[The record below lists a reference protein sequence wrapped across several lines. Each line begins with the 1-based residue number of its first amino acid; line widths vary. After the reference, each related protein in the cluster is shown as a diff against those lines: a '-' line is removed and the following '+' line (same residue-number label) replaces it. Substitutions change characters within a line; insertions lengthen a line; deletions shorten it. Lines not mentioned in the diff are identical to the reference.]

1 MALPA
6 PGPTSTALV
15 TGASSGIG
23 TAYAR
28 ALAER
33 GHGVALVARRED
45 RLEALAEELAA
56 RHGVAAHA
64 IGCDLADAS
73 ARDAMVERISELGLT
88 VEILV
93 NNAGFGVYGAFADS
107 EREREL
113 SQVRLDVEAV
123 VDLTKHYFPAMCG
136 AGRGAVIN
144 MSSTAGLQ
152 PLPFNSTYAASK
164 AFVLLFSEALWS
176 EGKDHGVTVTAVC
189 PGPVKTEF
197 QEAND
202 ARFADKLPGIVWV
215 SPEQVA
221 EQALRAAAKG
231 KRTIIPGLGAR
242 AAFGPNRFMP
252 AGLALP
258 VAKRLMRTG

>member
-6 PGPTSTALV
+6 PGPSSTALV

-28 ALAER
+28 ALAAR
-33 GHGVALVARRED
+33 GHGVVLVARREE
-45 RLEALAEELAA
+45 RLKALADELAA
-56 RHGVAAHA
+56 ETGVAAHA

-73 ARDAMVERISELGLT
+73 ARDGLVGGIAELGLT

-93 NNAGFGVYGAFADS
+93 NNAGFGVYGAFVDS

-113 SQVRLDVEAV
+113 QQVRLDVEAV
-123 VDLTKHYFPAMCG
+123 VDLTKRYFPAMCQ
-136 AGRGAVIN
+136 AGRGTVIN

-164 AFVLLFSEALWS
+164 SFVLLFSEALWS

-202 ARFADKLPGIVWV
+202 ARFADKLPGMVWV
-215 SPEQVA
+215 APEEVA
-221 EQALRAAAKG
+221 EKALRAAEKG

-252 AGLALP
+252 AGVALP
-258 VAKRLMRTG
+258 VAKRLMRN

>member
-1 MALPA
+1 
-6 PGPTSTALV
+6 
-15 TGASSGIG
+15 
-23 TAYAR
+23 
-28 ALAER
+28 
-33 GHGVALVARRED
+33 
-45 RLEALAEELAA
+45 
-56 RHGVAAHA
+56 
-64 IGCDLADAS
+64 
-73 ARDAMVERISELGLT
+73 
-88 VEILV
+88 
-93 NNAGFGVYGAFADS
+93 
-107 EREREL
+107 
-113 SQVRLDVEAV
+113 
-123 VDLTKHYFPAMCG
+123 
-136 AGRGAVIN
+136 
-144 MSSTAGLQ
+144 
-152 PLPFNSTYAASK
+152 
-164 AFVLLFSEALWS
+164 VLLFSEALWS

-197 QEAND
+197 QEVND